1 MHTMMRTIGLLSL
14 TGGITFL
21 LFCFLRLGLR
31 KKVSARWQN
40 RALLLLTLFWLI
52 PIGSFYPQEQG
63 TVYTPQLNTAEVH
76 AGLQQSVAAM
86 DIVRPAVD
94 SSWLFYGYCL
104 VAAVCF
110 LRFLLQYRRQCQ
122 YLRKNSWAV
131 TDDDAQ
137 KLFCA
142 LLGQQ
147 QITRAVQLRCSPVIQ
162 APVLVGLRN
171 YQILLPNRTLQTEQV
186 KLILNHELAHV
197 KYYDNWQ
204 KVYLEILRCVFWFHP
219 CIYWLKSMAD
229 HLCELASDEQVV
241 RDFDG
246 AQRKQYGFLLL
257 EMVQQGQ
264 AVELGCSGWNQKGIW
279 MKKRLLHIVNYQTH
293 TKPICC
299 LFLCLFCLIC
309 AAGCGVS
316 AAVEQQLPETSKT
329 VQLEIM
335 RDGKK
340 IGQKSIKTFSWEQP
354 EGEDSCITL
363 YINGEAYCISGMDSA
378 YYVFPAGL
386 ECYWEALAQLPEE
399 TLPENLNRYLRN
411 LVLQAELYKMEWEE
425 PAKPILTFSWEKTPG
440 TDRTTLW
447 INGEA
452 YSYQI
457 LDDGN
462 LLISGAV
469 MAAYG
474 ETLQNISKEQMP
486 EDLYQ
491 WFRDDAEVSASCTS
505 LISSVELAPGE
516 RIECPNSIY
525 FDGRRSTAFHVS
537 CQYGD
542 VAKLKVYRGYE
553 KGDRD
558 TSLGYFTATQGKW
571 YGELNATIS
580 KGYWYFTIENGG
592 SHNIMVDSVTVNF

>member
-1 MHTMMRTIGLLSL
+1 MHTMMRTIGLFSL

-31 KKVSARWQN
+31 KKVSARWQS

-63 TVYTPQLNTAEVH
+63 TVYTPQFNTAVVH
-76 AGLQQSVAAM
+76 AGVQPSVAAM
-86 DIVRPAVD
+86 DIARPAVD

-147 QITRAVQLRCSPVIQ
+147 QITSAVQLRCSPVIQ

-186 KLILNHELAHV
+186 KLILSHELTHV

-219 CIYWLKSMAD
+219 CIYWLKGMAD

-264 AVELGCSGWNQKGIW
+264 AVELGCSGWNQKGLW
-279 MKKRLLHIVNYQTH
+279 LKKRLLHIINYQTH

-316 AAVEQQLPETSKT
+316 AAVEQQLPETAAAAEEPSVYKAPT
-329 VQLEIM
+329 LADDVV
-335 RDGKK
+335 
-340 IGQKSIKTFSWEQP
+340 QKSIETFSWETHD
-354 EGEDSCITL
+354 GTWTTL
-363 YINGEAYCISGMDSA
+363 QINGASYQISGS
-378 YYVFPAGL
+378 GKS
-386 ECYWEALAQLPEE
+386 PEE
-399 TLPENLNRYLRN
+399 FQFRPQELLQYWQALKALPTKDIPENLNNMFNYELT
-411 LVLQAELYKMEWEE
+411 LQDELDAANWK
-425 PAKPILTFSWEKTPG
+425 AQQKPIMSLSWEQNPD

-447 INGEA
+447 INGEK

-457 LDDGN
+457 LDNGD
-462 LLISGAV
+462 LVISSDI
-469 MAAYG
+469 MHYYG
-474 ETLQNISKEQMP
+474 EAIDNLSKEQMP
-486 EDLYQ
+486 EDLYR
-491 WFRDDAEVSASCTS
+491 W
-505 LISSVELAPGE
+505 LVE
-516 RIECPNSIY
+516 
-525 FDGRRSTAFHVS
+525 
-537 CQYGD
+537 
-542 VAKLKVYRGYE
+542 
-553 KGDRD
+553 
-558 TSLGYFTATQGKW
+558 
-571 YGELNATIS
+571 
-580 KGYWYFTIENGG
+580 
-592 SHNIMVDSVTVNF
+592 